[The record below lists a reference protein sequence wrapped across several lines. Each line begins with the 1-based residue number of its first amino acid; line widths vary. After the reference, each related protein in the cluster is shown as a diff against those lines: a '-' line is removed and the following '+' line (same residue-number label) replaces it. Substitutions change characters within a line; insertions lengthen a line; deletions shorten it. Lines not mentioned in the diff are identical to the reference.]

1 MLECKS
7 TYTLENTITLTST
20 YEDICALIMLII
32 MLNKF

>member
-1 MLECKS
+1 MQK
-7 TYTLENTITLTST
+7 YITLENTITLTST